1 MKTTKSQ
8 IIDIQV
14 EKKTNLITLTVLWK
28 DREQAVAWANRLIQ
42 RANANLR
49 AKAITETQ
57 QSLSYLEKE
66 LAKTSVVEVQNTIY
80 RVMETQIKTMMMAN
94 TQEQFAFKVI
104 DPAEIVDEDA
114 YVKPKRPLMI
124 ALGGVAGLFLGVLV
138 VFIRQAMRNRKQQ
151 KTALLQSV

>member
-104 DPAEIVDEDA
+104 DPARLMDKDA
-114 YVKPKRPLMI
+114 FVQPRRLLMI
-124 ALGGVAGLFLGVLV
+124 ALGAIGGLFAGVLL
-138 VFIRQAMRNRKQQ
+138 VFLRQALRNRKQRL
-151 KTALLQSV
+151 AS